1 MIGPLSSQLNAIKWG
16 EFKLGD
22 LFEKLDLKFKKKIFN
37 KQKDISKV
45 QTSEFDL
52 PLVNAKNGDNG
63 IMYYGRSS
71 DFESAEMTI
80 DIVNDGA
87 VSTANV
93 YPQPLKTG
101 VLYNAYLIKPKFTPT
116 RETLLFFTP
125 CIYKAIKL
133 KFSYENKASW
143 NKVKNELISLPLKP
157 TANTQTLKDIDF
169 DFMEKFIA
177 ELEQCRLAE
186 LEQCR
191 LAELEAYLKAT
202 GLENTTLS
210 SEEENALNVF
220 NNSGGGNTPCGL
232 TWQSFR
238 LGDLFEKLDLKF
250 KKKIFNKQKDISKVQ
265 TSEFD
270 LPLVNAKNGDNG
282 IMYYGRS
289 SDFESAEMT
298 IDIVNDGAV
307 STANVYPQPLKTG
320 VLYNAYLIKPKFTPT
335 RETLLFF
342 TPCIYKAI
350 KLKFSYENKASWNK
364 VKNELI
370 SLPLKPTAN
379 TQTLEDVDFH
389 FMRTLINALMKQI
402 IQGVAQY
409 CGAKIQA
416 TKEII
421 SQEMPTQKD
430 SLF

>member
-1 MIGPLSSQLNAIKWG
+1 MKTIILKHHKIYCRFDIQKRHINHKG
-16 EFKLGD
+16 EFIITSGLSNNGVLG
-22 LFEKLDLKFKKKIFN
+22 
-37 KQKDISKV
+37 QSDIKAKV
-45 QTSEFDL
+45 
-52 PLVNAKNGDNG
+52 
-63 IMYYGRSS
+63 
-71 DFESAEMTI
+71 FESHTITI
-80 DIVNDGA
+80 DMFGCAFYRSFPYKMVTHA
-87 VSTANV
+87 RVFS
-93 YPQPLKTG
+93 L
-101 VLYNAYLIKPKFTPT
+101 KPKFKINHKIGLFLAT
-116 RETLLFFTP
+116 LFFDYP
-125 CIYKAIKL
+125 K
-133 KFSYENKASW
+133 KFGYENMCSW
-143 NKVKNELISLPLKP
+143 AKIKNDKVILPLKP
-157 TANTQTLKDIDF
+157 TAKTQTLKDIDF

-186 LEQCR
+186 LQ
-191 LAELEAYLKAT
+191 AYLKAT
-202 GLENTTLS
+202 GLSNTTLS
-210 SEEENALNVF
+210 SDEENALNVF
-220 NNSGGGNTPCGL
+220 NNSREGGNTPCGL

-265 TSEFD
+265 TNEFD

-379 TQTLEDVDFH
+379 TQTLEDVDFD
-389 FMRTLINALMKQI
+389 FMHTLINALMKQT
-402 IQGVAQY
+402 IQGVAEY
-409 CGAKIQA
+409 CDAKIQA
-416 TKEII
+416 TKEAI
-421 SQEMPTQKD
+421 SQETPVQKD

>member
-16 EFKLGD
+16 EFRLGDLFEASNGDFDIQKRHINHKGEFVITAGLSNNGVLGQSDIKAKVFESHTITIDMFGCAFYRSFAYKMVTHARVFSLKPKFEINHKIGLFLSTLFFGYPKKFGYENMCSWAKIKNDKVILPLKPTAKTQTLEDIDFDFMEKFIAELEQCRLAELQAYLKATGLENTTLSSDEENALNLFNGNNSGGGGGNTPCGLTWQSFRLGD
-22 LFEKLDLKFKKKIFN
+22 LFEKLDLKFKKKTFN

-157 TANTQTLKDIDF
+157 TANAQTLDDIDF
-169 DFMEKFIA
+169 
-177 ELEQCRLAE
+177 
-186 LEQCR
+186 
-191 LAELEAYLKAT
+191 
-202 GLENTTLS
+202 N
-210 SEEENALNVF
+210 
-220 NNSGGGNTPCGL
+220 
-232 TWQSFR
+232 
-238 LGDLFEKLDLKF
+238 
-250 KKKIFNKQKDISKVQ
+250 
-265 TSEFD
+265 
-270 LPLVNAKNGDNG
+270 
-282 IMYYGRS
+282 
-289 SDFESAEMT
+289 
-298 IDIVNDGAV
+298 
-307 STANVYPQPLKTG
+307 
-320 VLYNAYLIKPKFTPT
+320 
-335 RETLLFF
+335 
-342 TPCIYKAI
+342 
-350 KLKFSYENKASWNK
+350 
-364 VKNELI
+364 
-370 SLPLKPTAN
+370 
-379 TQTLEDVDFH
+379 
-389 FMRTLINALMKQI
+389 FMRTLINALMKQT
-402 IQGVAQY
+402 IQGVVQY
-409 CGAKIQA
+409 SGAKIQA
-416 TKEII
+416 TKEVIN
-421 SQEMPTQKD
+421 QEAPVQKD

>member
-22 LFEKLDLKFKKKIFN
+22 LFEKLDLKFKKKTFN

-93 YPQPLKTG
+93 YLQLLKTG

-157 TANTQTLKDIDF
+157 TANAQTLKDIDF
-169 DFMEKFIA
+169 HFMEKFI
-177 ELEQCRLAE
+177 AE

-202 GLENTTLS
+202 GLSNTTLS
-210 SEEENALNVF
+210 SDEENALNVF
-220 NNSGGGNTPCGL
+220 NNSIGGNTPQCGL
-232 TWQSFR
+232 TWQSFK
-238 LGDLFEKLDLKF
+238 LGDLFEA
-250 KKKIFNKQKDISKVQ
+250 S
-265 TSEFD
+265 
-270 LPLVNAKNGDNG
+270 NGDFDIQKRHINHKGEFIITAGLSNNG
-282 IMYYGRS
+282 VLGQ
-289 SDFESAEMT
+289 SDIKAKVFESHSIT
-298 IDIVNDGAV
+298 IDMFGCAFYRSFPYKMVTHARV
-307 STANVYPQPLKTG
+307 FSL
-320 VLYNAYLIKPKFTPT
+320 KPKFEINHKIGLFLST
-335 RETLLFF
+335 LFF
-342 TPCIYKAI
+342 DYPK
-350 KLKFSYENKASWNK
+350 KFGYENMCSWAKIKNDK
-364 VKNELI
+364 VI
-370 SLPLKPTAN
+370 LPLKPTAK
-379 TQTLEDVDFH
+379 TQTLDGIDFH
-389 FMRTLINALMKQI
+389 FMRTFINALMKQT
-402 IQGVAQY
+402 IQGVAEY

-416 TKEII
+416 TKEVIG
-421 SQEMPTQKD
+421 QETPIQKD